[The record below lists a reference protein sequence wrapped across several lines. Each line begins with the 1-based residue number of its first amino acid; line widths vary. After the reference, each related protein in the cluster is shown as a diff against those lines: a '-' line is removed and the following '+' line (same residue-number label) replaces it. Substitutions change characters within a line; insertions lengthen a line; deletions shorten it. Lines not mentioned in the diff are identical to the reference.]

1 MRKIIHIF
9 LSLVIVYAGTVSA
22 YANTSVGGWSALDV
36 ITAGATNT
44 INATKTAGGK
54 VLTSAITIAPQAGK
68 VGKYLLRGGA
78 AGALAMAVPQLIGEG
93 VDWVLDP
100 ANNAV
105 KYTEPAEAGTGDGG
119 SVPVGGLVA
128 NFEGQTY
135 ASPSSL
141 CAVAGPIRAPSSYKG
156 NKTAGSVRSNVPAEQ
171 AALGY
176 EIWDCGDPVIV
187 GFWATPKKAPV
198 DGDTGT
204 GEEEKYVPINTVAAQ
219 VISNAEAGHGPSQDA
234 VKATALEGF
243 AAGEHDA
250 ALDAGAVESDA
261 GTENPPDTTNP
272 DNPDAPAEPA
282 PFDPAGIIA
291 AIAAL
296 KALLVGI
303 LSSIT
308 GLSDFFNDTPPEKT
322 KQETDVPVEAPPD
335 VKNPNEF
342 DVDYIGF
349 SSQCPTLSP
358 FSVAIGGAS
367 SSMTFDMT
375 PLCNLAVTIRPAII
389 AIAYFIGLGVIAS
402 AIRET

>member
-22 YANTSVGGWSALDV
+22 YANSSIGGWTATDT
-36 ITAGATNT
+36 IIAGANTT
-44 INATKTAGGK
+44 INAIKNGANGALK
-54 VLTSAITIAPQAGK
+54 SAVTVAPQASK
-68 VGKYLLRGGA
+68 VGKFLIKGGGTAALLI
-78 AGALAMAVPQLIGEG
+78 AVPQLIGDG

-105 KYTEPAEAGTGDGG
+105 RYTDPAAENSSTHQYLAVYKKNSDFLYPFTASTREA
-119 SVPVGGLVA
+119 
-128 NFEGQTY
+128 
-135 ASPSSL
+135 
-141 CAVAGPIRAPSSYKG
+141 
-156 NKTAGSVRSNVPAEQ
+156 
-171 AALGY
+171 AALGNCLASGNVFSHMNSNTSFTCNTVNGAWAY
-176 EIWDCGDPVIV
+176 NGTILLNPSYDPD
-187 GFWATPKKAPV
+187 APS
-198 DGDTGT
+198 
-204 GEEEKYVPINTVAAQ
+204 EEYKYLPIDTVAAK
-219 VISNAEAGHGPSQDA
+219 VISNAEAGHAPSQEA
-234 VKATALEGF
+234 VKAVALEGF

-250 ALDAGAVESDA
+250 ALDAAAEPTTD
-261 GTENPPDTTNP
+261 TDNPPDTTNP

-282 PFDPAGIIA
+282 PFDPSGIIA

-296 KALLVGI
+296 KALLAGI

-308 GLSDFFNDTPPEKT
+308 GLSDLFNDTPPEKT

>member
-36 ITAGATNT
+36 ITAGATTT
-44 INATKTAGGK
+44 INATKTVGGK
-54 VLTSAITIAPQAGK
+54 VLQSAVTVAPQASK
-68 VGKYLLRGGA
+68 VGKYLIKGGGTA
-78 AGALAMAVPQLIGEG
+78 ALLLAVPQLIGEG

-100 ANNAV
+100 ENNSV
-105 KYTEPAEAGTGDGG
+105 KYFPPTDNAWYTING
-119 SVPVGGLVA
+119 SC
-128 NFEGQTY
+128 
-135 ASPSSL
+135 S
-141 CAVAGPIRAPSSYKG
+141 
-156 NKTAGSVRSNVPAEQ
+156 TAGVYYSAQELCVSLGTTFVPKD
-171 AALGY
+171 G
-176 EIWDCGDPVIV
+176 WP
-187 GFWATPKKAPV
+187 
-198 DGDTGT
+198 GDTCGGKAT
-204 GEEEKYVPINTVAAQ
+204 QKVVKHTTKPSCDASYFHGAPADEEKYLPIDTVAAQ
-219 VISNAEAGHGPSQDA
+219 VISNAEAGDPSSQEA

-250 ALDAGAVESDA
+250 ALDAAATEAGSDA
-261 GTENPPDTTNP
+261 GT
-272 DNPDAPAEPA
+272 DNPTDPNNPTDPQDPAA
-282 PFDPAGIIA
+282 PFDPSSIIA
-291 AIAAL
+291 AINAL
-296 KALLVGI
+296 KALLAGI

-308 GLSDFFNDTPPEKT
+308 GLSDLFNDTPPEKT
-322 KQETDVPVEAPPD
+322 QEETDVPVEAPPD

-358 FSVAIGGAS
+358 FSVGIGGAS
-367 SSMTFDMT
+367 STMTFDMT